1 MLHSQ
6 KQSPRGAPRKGCS
19 ENMQENYRRTPMPK
33 CDFNKVEKQ
42 LFWNHTL
49 AWVFSCKFAAYFQNI
64 YFFWEHLWCA
74 ASVISLRDTFL
85 CFTLFTLHYFYV
97 ALFSCCTLFMLHFFL
112 CFNLFILHF
121 LCCMLHFIAA
131 FFSCWIFS
139 MLHILHSFHFEFFLC
154 CTLFMYPTIPSFT
167 FSCCD
172 VFVLHSSSAAY
183 LVCCFFF
190 LVHFVHVAL
199 LAKV

>member
-1 MLHSQ
+1 MLYSQ
-6 KQSPRGAPRKGCS
+6 KQSPRSAPRKGCS
-19 ENMQENYRRTPMPK
+19 ENMQENYRRKPMPR

-64 YFFWEHLWCA
+64 YFFLGTPL
-74 ASVISLRDTFL
+74 VR
-85 CFTLFTLHYFYV
+85 CFCNFFAWHFFMFHFVHV
-97 ALFSCCTLFMLHFFL
+97 ALFLCCTFFMLHFFL
-112 CFNLFILHF
+112 CCNLFILHF

-139 MLHILHSFHFEFFLC
+139 MLQILHSFHFEFFLC

-172 VFVLHSSSAAY
+172 VFVLHSSSVAH

-199 LAKV
+199 FVKV